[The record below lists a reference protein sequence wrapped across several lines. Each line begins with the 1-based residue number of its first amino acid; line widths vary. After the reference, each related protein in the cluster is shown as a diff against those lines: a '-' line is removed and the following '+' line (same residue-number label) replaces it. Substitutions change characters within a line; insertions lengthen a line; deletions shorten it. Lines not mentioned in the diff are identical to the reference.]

1 MPWSVNSG
9 ATGPR
14 QASGWS
20 RTASITLL
28 PRALADGADGII
40 LPGVEAGGHALATEQ
55 LREFLASRTR
65 TRTRARSPAAGGRCD
80 HRRRRRAR
88 RAGLRR
94 GCRGGRF
101 AVPAD
106 PRVPCAP
113 GVPAARH
120 RQAAGETTRFEVAED
135 LQRSD
140 SRRGTATL
148 SLPSAGAARGAAH
161 RPRASRPADRT
172 AGVVRCTP
180 GRGWRCAL

>member
-1 MPWSVNSG
+1 MGLVADCFNN
-9 ATGPR
+9 AVAEIPR
-14 QASGWS
+14 RRRG
-20 RTASITLL
+20 RDH
-28 PRALADGADGII
+28 P
-40 LPGVEAGGHALATEQ
+40 AGGRGGRSRAGDRATT
-55 LREFLASRTR
+55 RVLASR
-65 TRTRARSPAAGGRCD
+65 TRTRARSPAAGSRRD

-88 RAGLRR
+88 RARPADLRR

-120 RQAAGETTRFEVAED
+120 RHAAGETTRFEVAED